1 MLSTFLPFRSRE
13 GYSVSDFKSGFANDL
28 SSMIELKVSLGG
40 SASTYL
46 PRAASFD
53 AFCFEKHGNADGLSK
68 ALALDWL
75 KESMPSGNCVVNSN
89 AAFLRGFAF
98 YLNAI
103 GKEAYSIPDRFM
115 TGRDIFVPYIFTDT
129 EMKSIFTAIDHFHYP
144 RNPLLP
150 LTLNA
155 YFRLTYTCGLRPMEG
170 RELKRSDVDLHT
182 GEIQIVNSKR
192 RKSRI
197 VVMSDDMLSLMKRY
211 IVARDA
217 VAPDSAYLFPNFK
230 GIPYTAAFM
239 QKKFVGFFRE
249 VYPDIPEE
257 FLPPVRV
264 YDLRHRFA
272 TAVLNKWLDAGMDI
286 NSRLPYLQTYM
297 GHNHIESTAY
307 YIYLLPEN
315 ISKSP
320 TIAWNK
326 MGEIFPR
333 AELWA
338 E

>member
-1 MLSTFLPFRSRE
+1 MSDFRS
-13 GYSVSDFKSGFANDL
+13 SFASDL
-28 SSMIELKVSLGG
+28 SGMIKLKVSLGG
-40 SASTYL
+40 SAGTYL
-46 PRAASFD
+46 PRAAAFD
-53 AFCFEKHGNADGLSK
+53 TFCYARNADKLSK

-75 KESMPSGNCVVNSN
+75 KESMPSGNRAVNSN

-98 YLNAI
+98 YLNSI
-103 GKEAYSIPDRFM
+103 GKEAYRIPDRFM
-115 TGRDIFVPYIFTDT
+115 TGRDVFVPYILTDT
-129 EMKSIFTAIDHFHYP
+129 ELRGIFSAIDHFRYP

-150 LTLNA
+150 FILST

-170 RELKRSDVDLHT
+170 RELKRGDVDLGT

-192 RKSRI
+192 HRSRN
-197 VVMSDDMLSLMKRY
+197 VVMSDDMCSLMGRY
-211 IVARDA
+211 AAARDA
-217 VAPDSAYLFPNFK
+217 VSPDSAYLFSNPK

-239 QKKFVGFFRE
+239 QKKFIGFFRAAN
-249 VYPDIPEE
+249 PDIPEE
-257 FLPPVRV
+257 FLPPIRV

-286 NSRLPYLQTYM
+286 NSRLPYLQAYM
-297 GHNHIESTAY
+297 GHDSIESTAY
-307 YIYLLPEN
+307 YIHILPES

-320 TIAWNK
+320 TMNWNK

>member
-1 MLSTFLPFRSRE
+1 MSN
-13 GYSVSDFKSGFANDL
+13 FKSSFANDL
-28 SSMIELKVSLGG
+28 SGMIALKVSLGG
-40 SASTYL
+40 SADTYL
-46 PRAASFD
+46 PRAAVFD
-53 AFCFEKHGNADGLSK
+53 TFCFEKHKMANGLSK

-75 KESMPSGNCVVNSN
+75 KESMPSGNRVVNSN

-129 EMKSIFTAIDHFHYP
+129 EMRSIFTAIDHFHYP

-170 RELKRSDVDLHT
+170 RELKRGDVDLHT
-182 GEIQIVNSKR
+182 GEIQIFNSKR
-192 RKSRI
+192 HKSRI
-197 VVMSDDMLSLMKRY
+197 VVMSDDMLSFMKRY
-211 IVARDA
+211 IVTRNAFSPDA
-217 VAPDSAYLFPNFK
+217 VCLFPNSK
-230 GIPYTAAFM
+230 GIQYTAAFM
-239 QKKFVGFFRE
+239 QKKFVSFFRTA
-249 VYPDIPEE
+249 YLDIPRE
-257 FLPPVRV
+257 FFPPVRV

-272 TAVLNKWLDAGMDI
+272 TAVLNKWLDTGVDI

-307 YIYLLPEN
+307 YIHLLPEN

-333 AELWA
+333 AELWV

>member
-1 MLSTFLPFRSRE
+1 M
-13 GYSVSDFKSGFANDL
+13 YDFKSNFASDL
-28 SSMIELKVSLGG
+28 SSMIQLKVSLGG
-40 SASTYL
+40 SANTYL
-46 PRAASFD
+46 PRATAFD
-53 AFCFEKHGNADGLSK
+53 AFCLGKHSNTGTLSK
-68 ALALDWL
+68 ALVLDWL
-75 KESMPSGNCVVNSN
+75 KESMPSGNRVVNSN

-98 YLNAI
+98 YLNSI
-103 GKEAYSIPDRFM
+103 GKETYSIPDRFM

-129 EMKSIFTAIDHFHYP
+129 EMRNLFSAIDCFRYP

-150 LTLNA
+150 WALST

-170 RELKRSDVDLHT
+170 RELKRSNVDLRT

-192 RKSRI
+192 HRSRI

-211 IVARDA
+211 TIARDSA
-217 VAPDSAYLFPNFK
+217 APDSIYLFPNPR

-239 QKKFVGFFRE
+239 QKKLQGF
-249 VYPDIPEE
+249 YSAANPDIPKE
-257 FLPPVRV
+257 FLPPIRV

-272 TAVLNKWLDAGMDI
+272 TAVLNKWLDAGVDI

-297 GHNHIESTAY
+297 GHDNIESTAY
-307 YIYLLPEN
+307 YIHILPEN

-320 TIAWNK
+320 AIDWNK

-333 AELWA
+333 AEIWA